1 VVRALANGDKLPQ
14 EGTMTFNSVNEIL
27 DFAIRKEEEAAE
39 MYTDLAGKVDRVH
52 MRKLFE
58 EFAREEVGHREKLRQ
73 IKKGKLLLPAEE
85 KVMDMKIAEYLE
97 DVEPS
102 AVGDYVQALTLAMK
116 EEKAAFRMYTDLAE
130 AATDENVRAM
140 LLGLAQEEAKHKLRF
155 EIEYDEYVLAE
166 D

>member
-1 VVRALANGDKLPQ
+1 
-14 EGTMTFNSVNEIL
+14 MTLNSVDEIL

-39 MYTDLAGKVDRVH
+39 TYTDLAGKMERAH
-52 MRKLFE
+52 MRQVFE
-58 EFAREEVGHREKLRQ
+58 DFAREELGHKEKLLQ
-73 IKKGKLLLPAEE
+73 IKGGKLLLPVAE
-85 KVMDMKIAEYLE
+85 KVMDLKIADYLE

-102 AVGDYVQALTLAMK
+102 PVLDYPQALILAMK
-116 EEKAAFRMYTDLAE
+116 EEKAAFKMYTVLAE
-130 AATDENVRAM
+130 AADDENLRAT

>member
-1 VVRALANGDKLPQ
+1 
-14 EGTMTFNSVNEIL
+14 MTFNSVDEIL

-39 MYTDLAGKVDRVH
+39 MYTDLAGKVEKQY

-58 EFAREEVGHREKLRQ
+58 DFAREEVGHREKLLQMKEGR
-73 IKKGKLLLPAEE
+73 LLLPAEE
-85 KVMDMKIAEYLE
+85 KVMNLKIAEYLE
-97 DVEPS
+97 DVRPS
-102 AVGDYVQALTLAMK
+102 AVGDYAHALTLAMK
-116 EEKAAFRMYTDLAE
+116 EEKAAFRMYTELAE
-130 AATDENVRAM
+130 ATDDERVRAT

>member
-1 VVRALANGDKLPQ
+1 
-14 EGTMTFNSVNEIL
+14 MTFNSVDEIL
-27 DFAIRKEEEAAE
+27 DFAIRKEEGAAE
-39 MYTDLAGKVDRVH
+39 MYTDLAGKVDKAY
-52 MRKLFE
+52 MRTLFQD
-58 EFAREEVGHREKLRQ
+58 FAREELGHKEKLLQ
-73 IKKGKLLLPAEE
+73 VKEGKLLLPAEE
-85 KVMDMKIAEYLE
+85 KVMDLKIAEYLE

-116 EEKAAFRMYTDLAE
+116 EEKAAFRMYTELAE
-130 AATDENVRAM
+130 AADDENVRAM